1 MNGTIKVYTADVE
14 TLTDA
19 QRFQQLYARVSAG
32 RREKVDRLKLEK
44 NKCLSLGA
52 GALLEAALA
61 AEGLSDFTMT
71 TEHNGKPRLAHV
83 QNVHFSISHAG
94 TKVMCA
100 VSDSEIGCDVERIA
114 ECNMQIAKR
123 FFHAGEYAA
132 LMQCRD
138 RESQNRLFFRY
149 WTLKESFMK
158 ATGLGFQLPLDAFCI
173 VLSDGTISVRQ
184 SVDDR
189 AYYFGEFDLRDGF
202 QYAVC
207 SAEKPLD
214 KLALLASSS
223 LQTL

>member
-1 MNGTIKVYTADVE
+1 MNGAIKVYTADVGA
-14 TLTDA
+14 LTDA
-19 QRFQQLYARVSAG
+19 QRFRQLYERVSAQ
-32 RREKVDRLKLEK
+32 RREKVDRLKQEK
-44 NKCLSLGA
+44 DKRLALGA

-83 QNVHFSISHAG
+83 QNVHFNISHSG

-114 ECNMQIAKR
+114 ACKMDIARR

-132 LMQCRD
+132 LLQCDD
-138 RESQNRLFFRY
+138 RERQNRLFFRY

-158 ATGLGFQLPLDAFCI
+158 ATGLGFQLPLDEFCI
-173 VLSDGTISVRQ
+173 VLSESEISVRQ

-189 AYYFGEFDLRDGF
+189 AYYFREFDLHDGF

-207 SAEKPLD
+207 SAEKPLG
-214 KLALLASSS
+214 KLELLPLSS
-223 LQTL
+223 L